1 MGTIKDILGERFG
14 RWTVMDYVG
23 IDNYGN
29 PLWLCQC
36 DCGTWRELTHH
47 TLLVGKS
54 TSCGC
59 ETRKAKL
66 NKYILTDDEC
76 KCILSTGE
84 EVLFD
89 REDYPKIAQHKWV
102 KGDRYVH
109 TTIDGHNVR
118 MHRLIVHCPK
128 GMVIDHIN
136 RNPFDNRKCNLRPCT
151 PLQNSWNAIHPRF
164 KAGHRGVTKLKRTNE
179 WVAVIN
185 VNSERIVLGKYTTFE
200 EAVDARLKA
209 ERFYFGEFAPK
220 E

>member
-14 RWTVMDYVG
+14 RWTVIDYVG
-23 IDNYGN
+23 VDNYGN
-29 PLWLCQC
+29 PTWLCQC
-36 DCGTWRELTHH
+36 DCGTWRELTHR
-47 TLLVGKS
+47 TLLTGKS

-59 ETRKAKL
+59 ESRKVKL
-66 NKYILTDDEC
+66 NDYILTDNVC

-89 REDYPKIAQHKWV
+89 REDYSKIAQYKWA
-102 KGDRYVH
+102 KSRYVR
-109 TTIDGHNVR
+109 TIVDGKSLL
-118 MHRLIVHCPK
+118 MHRLIIDCPE

-136 RNPFDNRKCNLRPCT
+136 RDPFDNRKCNLRICT
-151 PLQNSWNAIHPRF
+151 STQNAWNKIMPRA
-164 KAGHRGVTKLKRTNE
+164 KEGHRGLYKLKRTNE

-185 VNSERIVLGKYTTFE
+185 VNSERIVLGKYATFE